1 MGLLFRKKNANKYRD
16 DSSNNFLKYAIPI
29 GLGLFAKSKRD
40 KKRRERS
47 HTQGE
52 KVLGG
57 LFRKKV
63 KDPNTI
69 LKGQFRTTGKG
80 IFKKK

>member
-1 MGLLFRKKNANKYRD
+1 MGLLFKKKDTNEEK
-16 DSSNNFLKYAIPI
+16 SSNNFLKYAVPI
-29 GLGLFAKSKRD
+29 GIGLYAKSKRD
-40 KKRRERS
+40 KRKAEKS
-47 HTQGE
+47 APKGE

-63 KDPNTI
+63 KDPNKI
-69 LKGQFRTTGKG
+69 LGGQFRTTGKG